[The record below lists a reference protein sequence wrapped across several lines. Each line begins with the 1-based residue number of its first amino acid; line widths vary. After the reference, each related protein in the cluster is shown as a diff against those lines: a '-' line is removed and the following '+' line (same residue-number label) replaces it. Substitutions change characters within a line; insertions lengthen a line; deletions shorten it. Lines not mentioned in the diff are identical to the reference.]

1 MDCIEKKIMDLY
13 VEVNKCVCGNSQI
26 IKLLSKSNQGLY
38 INMGNL
44 PTGIVGVEG
53 CTCKQGVICCSSCVA
68 VFHYDNAHIKNDRC
82 SE

>member
-1 MDCIEKKIMDLY
+1 
-13 VEVNKCVCGNSQI
+13 
-26 IKLLSKSNQGLY
+26 
-38 INMGNL
+38 MGNL

-53 CTCKQGVICCSSCVA
+53 CTCKQGVICCSSCGA